1 MGQYATM
8 RRRYA
13 ARVFGAAGILN
24 IALGTS
30 GFLAPAF
37 TARLMGIALPESLL
51 FMDLAMWLVLVL
63 GVGYWLTA
71 LNPERNRD
79 LMLIGGVGKLL
90 VLPLMLAAWR
100 RGDVGVAGVAAGA
113 VDLVL
118 ALLFFD
124 VMRRTGLP
132 RTGQGL
138 PLSGMTR

>member
-1 MGQYATM
+1 M

-13 ARVFGAAGILN
+13 ARVFGAAAVLN

-30 GFLAPAF
+30 AFLAPGP

-63 GVGYWLTA
+63 GIGYALTA

-90 VLPLMLAAWR
+90 VLPLTLAAWR
-100 RGDVGVAGVAAGA
+100 RGEIGVSGVGGGA
-113 VDLVL
+113 VDLVF

-132 RTGQGL
+132 RAG
-138 PLSGMTR
+138 PGMTLTGLTR